1 MSIALVTGSSGL
13 IGAEAAR
20 FFSDK
25 GLEIVGIDNDMRRLF
40 FGDDASTQWSRV
52 ALETDLPRYRHNTS
66 DIRDHAALQ
75 NIFSQFGRDIAVV
88 IHTAAQPSHD
98 WAARDPVTDFTV
110 NANGTLSLLE
120 ATRQHCPEAPFIF
133 CSTNKVYGDTP
144 NRLPLVERDSR
155 WELAPE
161 HPLAHYGIDETM
173 TIDAS
178 THSLFGVSKAAADLM
193 VQEYGHY
200 FGLKTACFRGGC
212 LTGPGHSGAQ
222 LHGFLSYL
230 MKCAVSGQPYKIL
243 GYKGKQVRDNIH
255 SFDLVNAFWQF
266 FKNPRMG
273 EVYNIGGGRHANCSI
288 LEAIALCEELTG
300 KPMNWSYVDV
310 NRIGDHVWWISDIRR
325 FQSHYPEW
333 KITYDI
339 RTTLAEI
346 RDAIRSRVISLKD
359 LS

>member
-1 MSIALVTGSSGL
+1 MSIALVTGSAGL

-25 GLEIVGIDNDMRRLF
+25 GLDVVGIDNDMRQLLF
-40 FGDDASTQWSRV
+40 GNDASTRWSRV
-52 ALETDLPRYRHNTS
+52 ALEAGLPRYKHSNS
-66 DIRDHAALQ
+66 DIRDQTAMQ
-75 NIFSQFGRDIAVV
+75 KIFSQYGRDVAVV
-88 IHTAAQPSHD
+88 IHTAAQPSHE

-110 NANGTLSLLE
+110 NANGTLTLLE
-120 ATRQHCPEAPFIF
+120 ATCQHCPEAPFIF

-144 NRLPLVERDSR
+144 NRLPLVEQDSR
-155 WELAPE
+155 WEVAPE
-161 HPLAHYGIDETM
+161 HPFARYGIDETM

-193 VQEYGHY
+193 VQEFGRY

-212 LTGPGHSGAQ
+212 LTGPGHSGTQ

-230 MKCAVSGQPYKIL
+230 MKCAVSGRPYKVL

-255 SFDLVNAFWQF
+255 SFDLVNAFWNF
-266 FKNPRMG
+266 FKNPRKG
-273 EVYNIGGGRHANCSI
+273 EVYNIGGGRYANCSM

-300 KPMNWSYVDV
+300 KLMDYSYVDD
-310 NRIGDHVWWISDIRR
+310 NRVGDHIWWISDVRR
-325 FQSHYPEW
+325 FQSHYPDW

-346 RDAIRSRVISLKD
+346 RDAMWNRVVGEAQ
-359 LS
+359 